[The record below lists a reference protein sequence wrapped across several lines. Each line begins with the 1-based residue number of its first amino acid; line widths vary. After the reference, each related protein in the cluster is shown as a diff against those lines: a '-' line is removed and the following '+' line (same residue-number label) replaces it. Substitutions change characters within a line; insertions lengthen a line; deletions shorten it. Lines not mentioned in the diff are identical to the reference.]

1 MSKSWEEQG
10 RKFRLECHSNEAGWF
25 LLCSVKDLEAKRF
38 CLVFPKGKFLVG
50 GWFLLAQKLRALGV
64 STPALSKGDLGT
76 SNSEKDGYS
85 VKGKEKRKLVYV
97 EVARV

>member
-1 MSKSWEEQG
+1 M
-10 RKFRLECHSNEAGWF
+10 
-25 LLCSVKDLEAKRF
+25 
-38 CLVFPKGKFLVG
+38 
-50 GWFLLAQKLRALGV
+50 AQKLRALGV
-64 STPALSKGDLGT
+64 FTPALSKGDLGT